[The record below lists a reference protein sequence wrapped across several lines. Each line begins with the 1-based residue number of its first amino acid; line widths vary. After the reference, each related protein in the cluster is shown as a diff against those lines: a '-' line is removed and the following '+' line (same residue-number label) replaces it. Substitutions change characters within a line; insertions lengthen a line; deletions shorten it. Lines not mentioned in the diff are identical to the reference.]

1 MMFSKFFETNGP
13 TRRIETRKRS
23 TWPKRT
29 TKMLNNNTVE
39 DSTKQTT
46 IKSNIFN
53 EITKSSKSD
62 YNRNSNNPEFIKPE
76 SESQTPFIQIQT
88 TQKQITKRPTT
99 RKLIFQRRTT
109 HRDIT
114 TMDSGTSGSTSK
126 VTEKN

>member
-1 MMFSKFFETNGP
+1 
-13 TRRIETRKRS
+13 
-23 TWPKRT
+23 
-29 TKMLNNNTVE
+29 MLNNNTVE